1 MSDHSALT
9 IGEAARVTG
18 LTPKNIRYYEQIG
31 LLPNLARRNS
41 AARTGG
47 NRLFRETDVR
57 RLRFIHHSRLL
68 GLSLN
73 DIAQLVDLLEPGI
86 CPGTHRKYEEKLK
99 VHLQSTADR
108 IRQLG
113 ALQSELEGLIALSGR
128 GEGSGSCGCLASP
141 QTQKVT
147 FHEARPLPSR
157 RVQRAQSAGNRR

>member
-1 MSDHSALT
+1 MSDYSALT
-9 IGEAARVTG
+9 IGEAAQVTG

-86 CPGTHRKYEEKLK
+86 CPGTHRKYQEKLK

-128 GEGSGSCGCLASP
+128 GEGIGSCGCLAPP
-141 QTQKVT
+141 QTQNVV
-147 FHEARPLPSR
+147 FHEARLFPSR
-157 RVQRAQSAGNRR
+157 RGQRVQSAGNRQ